1 MLTRTLLADLNDVTG
16 RLART
21 QSKLSSGKELEK
33 PSDDPYLVSRAL
45 QFRGEVAMNEQYSR
59 NVGEAN
65 AWQTAT
71 DSALSQMGD
80 IALRARELLIQGATD
95 SAGPTA
101 REAIATEI
109 DQLAD
114 SLKSAANS
122 QYAGRYIFA
131 GSNTLTAPY
140 SLGASDVYAGNGEIV
155 KREIGPGVRV
165 DLNVAGGAVVGNE
178 TSGLLFTLRTIAAD
192 LRAGNTAALQ
202 NADMTA
208 LDTAHETITTTRATV
223 GARANRLD
231 AAGARLLQ
239 LEEHTR
245 KLLSE
250 TEDADMAKALVDFS
264 MQQAVYQSALKSGAQ
279 IIQPSLMDFL
289 R

>member
-1 MLTRTLLADLNDVTG
+1 MLTRTLLADLNDVTS

-122 QYAGRYIFA
+122 QYAGRYIFG
-131 GSNTLTAPY
+131 GSNTLNAPY
-140 SLGASDVYAGNGEIV
+140 SLGGSDVYAGNGEIV

-165 DLNVAGGAVVGNE
+165 DLNVAGDAVVGNE

-245 KLLSE
+245 RLLSE